1 MTDTQPEA
9 STDPVDEAEDVPRVD
24 FDVHSG
30 EDLGDL
36 DRAVE
41 RGKDEQ
47 GKDEQGNGGADWPA
61 GGAPDTD
68 DDGGSSDPNETG
80 PHGEAVH
87 QSDS

>member
-1 MTDTQPEA
+1 MSDVHPEPGA
-9 STDPVDEAEDVPRVD
+9 PRPDADVPRVD

-36 DRAVE
+36 DRARSE
-41 RGKDEQ
+41 GD
-47 GKDEQGNGGADWPA
+47 GGDWPA

-68 DDGGSSDPNETG
+68 EEGTATEPNETG